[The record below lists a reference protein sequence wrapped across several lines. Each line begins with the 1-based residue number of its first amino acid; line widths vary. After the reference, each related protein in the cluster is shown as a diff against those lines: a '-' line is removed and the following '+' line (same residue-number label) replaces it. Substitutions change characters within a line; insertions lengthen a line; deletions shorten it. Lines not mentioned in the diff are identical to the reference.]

1 MWYFRSPLIAFGEDA
16 LAHLATHDSMRAF
29 IVTDQV
35 MNSLGFVERLRS
47 QLGAIGCESMCF
59 DEVEPDPSLET
70 VRRCGQAML
79 AYQPDWV
86 IGLGGGSCLDAAK
99 AAWLVYERP
108 DVDLMAV
115 APFEQYGLRAKA
127 RFITIPTTAGSGA
140 EVTAGAVITDR
151 VESRKMEVASYE
163 LVPDLT
169 IVDPSFSAG
178 MSPQLTADT
187 GIDVLTHAVEGYSS
201 TFANDFSDA
210 MCVYATRMVFDYLP
224 RAYSAGSY
232 DREARTKM
240 ANAATIAALGMGN
253 SHIAMAHSMG
263 HSLGMVFHLPH
274 GRVTGLSLPYTV
286 EFTANGGCGR
296 YVALAHV
303 LGLPADGEI
312 QAANSLAEATRD
324 LLERI
329 NLPVNLQQA
338 GITRQEFDANLEK
351 LCDLMEMDSALATS
365 RRFPYRDE
373 MKQLFE
379 YAFIGREVDF

>member
-16 LAHLATHDSMRAF
+16 LSHLDTHDCKRAF
-29 IVTDQV
+29 IVTDHV
-35 MNSLGFVERLRS
+35 MNSLGFVERLRR
-47 QLGAIGCESMCF
+47 QLSAIGCESECF
-59 DEVEPDPSLET
+59 EDVEPDPSLDT

-99 AAWLVYERP
+99 AAWLLYERP
-108 DVDLMAV
+108 DVDLLSV

-127 RFITIPTTAGSGA
+127 RFMTIPTTAGSGA
-140 EVTAGAVITDR
+140 EVTAGAVITDPAD
-151 VESRKMEVASYE
+151 SRKMEVASYE

-187 GIDVLTHAVEGYSS
+187 GIDVLTHSVEGYTS
-201 TFANDFSDA
+201 TFANDFSDG
-210 MCVYATRMVFDYLP
+210 MCVHATRMVFDYLP
-224 RAYSAGSY
+224 RAYSAGTY

-274 GRVTGLSLPYTV
+274 GRVTGLSLPYTI
-286 EFTANGGCGR
+286 EFTANGGAGR
-296 YVALAHV
+296 YIALAQI
-303 LGLPADGEI
+303 LGLPADNEI
-312 QAANSLAEATRD
+312 QAATNLADATRD
-324 LLERI
+324 LLRRI
-329 NLPVNLQQA
+329 DLPVNLQEA
-338 GITRQEFDANLEK
+338 GISRIAFLTNLEK

-373 MKQLFE
+373 MKKLFE
-379 YAFIGREVDF
+379 YAFEGREVDF